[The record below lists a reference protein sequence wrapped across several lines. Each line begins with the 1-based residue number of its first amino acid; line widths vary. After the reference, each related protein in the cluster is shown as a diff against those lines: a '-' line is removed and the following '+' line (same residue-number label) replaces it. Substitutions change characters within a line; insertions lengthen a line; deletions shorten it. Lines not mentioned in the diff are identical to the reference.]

1 MKKLFNII
9 FIFTVFSFCFAS
21 YANASALDDL
31 KKAQSSS
38 KAAAKISEDLDGM
51 TPEEQQHALEQSRRQ
66 SSQNFDTK
74 GAVHSG
80 SIAAKTTNTANAPA
94 KTTNN
99 KTGTVKPNTAAAP
112 FRPKLASTVPP
123 VSNNQKANT
132 QTQNQQQT
140 APKATAAQHSSK
152 QQVNNIQNQPA
163 QKNTAVQT
171 NTAKQQSQQKPKA
184 IPAATNNTLPPV
196 PKAKISAKQRTVDTT
211 SLVQSNSLK
220 EDEAQAAAQQEDKD
234 FQMGYAK
241 EKHVHLK
248 DYQPVRDG
256 SLLITPDQIP
266 EGYEM
271 PQKQAQRIYKWLSSE
286 EMEFYGEEMKNTLED
301 ARERWHAYLDSLKAQ
316 QSENEKRLNA
326 GSYAQPSMMPK
337 RRLIDDALENS
348 LLNRVGATSPDSFTV
363 TKIKFRLPKPN
374 LLTPQLKAKAKE
386 AYLKDKQ
393 DMEEARK
400 RREKEEQERAAK
412 QAEQDR
418 LAKEWA
424 RVCKPEIKNSS
435 SAACAMC
442 CVNPKTKVKGF
453 NPAIHVMTGGYVNSG
468 QECRCTWQG
477 KQLTDY
483 NTRNT
488 SDQACTGY
496 CLAHPEDIKGF
507 DSTKHQMHYGELK
520 KGECKCHWIKKGL
533 DICSRNI
540 AVKSDGACSRCCTAR
555 PVNNRYAY
563 GFDPKK
569 HNMWRGYIGMPGD
582 PQRYCACWFEDKPGL
597 EEHKHATI
605 TGAYSD
611 ALISSPIDPD
621 DVREA
626 CDSNKIHTSQ
636 VNCTSCCLAKTPIAP
651 KRGYVF
657 DYGFLLNNKCK
668 CHFKNP
674 NPDVCDN
681 EVKLSS
687 DYACLQCCKANPPK
701 NFDPSVSEM
710 DYGRV
715 QGNECRCYW
724 KNIPQS
730 CTYGEFELS
739 AEACQQCVYKSPST
753 QWECEK
759 CCNYIPRSGL
769 YSAKYYTSSPMA
781 GVSAGC
787 ICHYSDGRGYGF

>member
-1 MKKLFNII
+1 MKKLFYIT
-9 FIFTVFSFCFAS
+9 FIFTVFSFCFACYVS
-21 YANASALDDL
+21 ASALDDL

-38 KAAAKISEDLDGM
+38 NAAAKVSEDLDAM
-51 TPEEQQHALEQSRRQ
+51 TPEEQQALEQSRKQ

-74 GAVHSG
+74 GAIPSSG
-80 SIAAKTTNTANAPA
+80 SIAAKTI
-94 KTTNN
+94 N
-99 KTGTVKPNTAAAP
+99 KTGTVKPNTAVP
-112 FRPKLASTVPP
+112 SRPKLAGTVPP
-123 VSNNQKANT
+123 INNNQKTNT
-132 QTQNQQQT
+132 QTQNQQRT
-140 APKATAAQHSSK
+140 ASNTVVAGQNSQKS
-152 QQVNNIQNQPA
+152 NNTTNQPA
-163 QKNTAVQT
+163 QKNTALQT
-171 NTAKQQSQQKPKA
+171 NTVKQTSQQKPKA
-184 IPAATNNTLPPV
+184 TPATQNNTLPPV

-211 SLVQSNSLK
+211 SLVQSNNLK
-220 EDEAQAAAQQEDKD
+220 ADEKSSGQSGPVKTL
-234 FQMGYAK
+234 GYAK
-241 EKHVHLK
+241 EKKVHLK
-248 DYQPVRDG
+248 DYQPVKDG

-271 PQKQAQRIYKWLSSE
+271 PQEQAQRVYKCLSSE
-286 EMEFYGEEMKNTLED
+286 EMEFYGDEMKNTLED
-301 ARERWHAYLDSLKAQ
+301 ARERWHDYLDSLKAQ

-348 LLNRVGATSPDSFTV
+348 LLNRVGATSPNSFTV

-374 LLTPQLKAKAKE
+374 LVTPQLKAKAKE

-393 DMEEARK
+393 KMEESK
-400 RREKEEQERAAK
+400 KKLEKEEQEKAAK
-412 QAEQDR
+412 KAEQAR
-418 LAKEWA
+418 LIKEWE

-442 CVNPKTKVKGF
+442 CINPKTKVNGF

-533 DICSRNI
+533 DICSHNI
-540 AVKSDGACSRCCTAR
+540 AVKSDAACSRCCTAR
-555 PVNNRYAY
+555 PVNNSYAY

-582 PQRYCACWFEDKPGL
+582 PHRYCACWFEDKPGL

-605 TGAYSD
+605 TGAYTD
-611 ALISSPIDPD
+611 ALITSLIDPD

-636 VNCTSCCLAKTPIAP
+636 VNCTSCCLAKPPITP
-651 KRGYVF
+651 KRGYVL

-674 NPDVCDN
+674 SPDVCDN
-681 EVKLSS
+681 DAKLSS

-715 QGNECRCYW
+715 EGNECRCYW
-724 KNIPQS
+724 KDIPQS
-730 CTYGEFELS
+730 CTYGEFELP

-787 ICHYSDGRGYGF
+787 ICHYSDGRGYSF